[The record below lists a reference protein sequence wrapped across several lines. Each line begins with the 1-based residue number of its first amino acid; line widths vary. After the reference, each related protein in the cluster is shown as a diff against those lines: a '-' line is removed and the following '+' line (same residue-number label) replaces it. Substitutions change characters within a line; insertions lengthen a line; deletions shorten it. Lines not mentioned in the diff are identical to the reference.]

1 MNQVCIKK
9 TRNAVKEPK
18 LHGKRTFVQGSI
30 NLFFLAHQNISV
42 DISGKG
48 LKENLYCC
56 LLKCSNDTGKLCV
69 WLKKDGDGWVT
80 LEIWANLLVVK
91 VEGNF

>member
-1 MNQVCIKK
+1 MNQVCTKK
-9 TRNAVKEPK
+9 TRDVVKEPK

-30 NLFFLAHQNISV
+30 NLFFGSSKHRSGHQ
-42 DISGKG
+42 G
-48 LKENLYCC
+48 LKENLHSC